1 METSKRI
8 ARLIEMVP
16 KCGSMVDVGT
26 DHGYVPIGVVRA
38 GKAERAIASD
48 VRKGPLKIAEMNI
61 LEEGLS
67 DRIRVAMGSGLK
79 TVRPKEVDGA
89 VIAGMGGNL
98 VRDILMD
105 SMDVVMNLDF
115 LIVQPAQNPEVI
127 REYLY
132 TRPYEVISEDLVR
145 EDDGRYYEYIMV
157 RYTGRISEQV
167 GTPLGYELS
176 PYLLKNGHPL
186 LSGFIG
192 EKLSEAE
199 NIILKLDL
207 NSDNARA
214 KKADLEEKIFK
225 LKEIEKWL

>member
-8 ARLIEMVP
+8 LRLIEMVP
-16 KCGSMVDVGT
+16 KCCSMVDVGT
-26 DHGYVPIGVVRA
+26 DHGYVPIGVIKA
-38 GKAERAIASD
+38 GKAESAIASD
-48 VRKGPLKIAEMNI
+48 VRIGPLKIAEMNI
-61 LEEGLS
+61 REEGLS

-79 TVRPKEVDGA
+79 TVKAKEVDGA

-98 VRDILMD
+98 TRDILMD
-105 SMDVVMNLDF
+105 SMDVVMALDF

-132 TRPYEVISEDLVR
+132 TGPYEIISEDLVR

-157 RYTGRISEQV
+157 RYSGKISEQED
-167 GTPLGYELS
+167 TPLGYELS
-176 PYLLKNGHPL
+176 PYLLKHGHPL
-186 LSGFIG
+186 LPGFIR
-192 EKLSEAE
+192 EKLREAE

-207 NSDNARA
+207 NSDNART
-214 KKADLEEKIFK
+214 KKADLEEKIFR

>member
-1 METSKRI
+1 MDISRRI
-8 ARLIEMVP
+8 MRLIEMVP
-16 KCGSMVDVGT
+16 KCASMVDVGT
-26 DHGYVPIGVVRA
+26 DHGYVPIGVIKA
-38 GKAERAIASD
+38 GKAERAVASD

-67 DRIRVAMGSGLK
+67 DRISIAMGSGL
-79 TVRPKEVDGA
+79 TTIRPHEVEGA

-98 VRDILMD
+98 VKDILID
-105 SMDVVMNLDF
+105 SMDVVRTLSF
-115 LIVQPAQNPEVI
+115 LIIQPAQNPEVI

-132 TRPYEVISEDLVR
+132 TGPYEIISEDLVK

-157 RYTGRISEQV
+157 RHTGKISEQIEA
-167 GTPLGYELS
+167 PLGYEVS

-192 EKLSEAE
+192 EKLREAE

-214 KKADLEEKIFK
+214 KKTALEEKIFK

>member
-1 METSKRI
+1 MDISKRI
-8 ARLIEMVP
+8 AMLIEMVP
-16 KCGSMVDVGT
+16 KCTSMVDVGT
-26 DHGYVPIGVVRA
+26 DHGYVPIGVIKA

-79 TVRPKEVDGA
+79 TVKPKEVDGA

-98 VRDILMD
+98 VKDILMD
-105 SMDVVMNLDF
+105 SMDVVRNLDF

-132 TRPYEVISEDLVR
+132 TGPYEVISEDLVR

-157 RYTGRISEQV
+157 RYTGSISESV

-176 PYLLKNGHPL
+176 PYLLKNGHSL

-192 EKLSEAE
+192 EKLREAE

-214 KKADLEEKIFK
+214 KKADLEDKIFK